1 MRIDVWLA
9 ENGFAPSRQKAQE
22 LISAGRVFQTDPS
35 GRRLKISKA
44 STTVDPALSPKIE
57 VIPDPELGE
66 LQFVSRGALKLKGAV
81 EKTGVSLK
89 GARVFDV
96 GISTGGFSDYC
107 LQSGAARIVGVDV
120 GHDQLAQK
128 LREDARVTLFEGVN
142 ARELDRDDWREKV
155 LGANSGRLF
164 DLVVV
169 DVSFISLRLVLPA
182 LPSYLAP
189 QGKILALVKP
199 QFEVGKQG
207 LGKGGIVK
215 DASLYPQIEMI
226 ICDLST
232 SLGLKVESYFESSIP
247 GSDGNREFFL
257 YATQPQLGFL

>member
-22 LISAGRVFQTDPS
+22 LISAGRVFQTDQS
-35 GRRLKISKA
+35 GRRLKVSKA
-44 STTVDPALSPKIE
+44 STAVDPALSPKIE

-66 LQFVSRGALKLKGAV
+66 QQFVSRGALKLKGAV
-81 EKTGVSLK
+81 EKTGISLG
-89 GARVFDV
+89 GACVFDV

-107 LQSGAARIVGVDV
+107 LQSGAVRVVGVDV

-155 LGANSGRLF
+155 VGANAGRLF
-164 DLVVV
+164 DLIVV

-182 LPSYLAP
+182 LPLYLAP

-215 DASLYPQIEMI
+215 DASLYPQVEVT